1 MSGDPIPPGLVERI
15 DDLSVHVELE
25 LLGRRRCPFGR
36 AGSPRTQ
43 AATALPLRQPAL
55 SRGPYMICIVG
66 VPSVTR
72 AEFVGRLGVTPGQ
85 PFQREEL
92 SARIT
97 N

>member
-1 MSGDPIPPGLVERI
+1 
-15 DDLSVHVELE
+15 
-25 LLGRRRCPFGR
+25 
-36 AGSPRTQ
+36 
-43 AATALPLRQPAL
+43 
-55 SRGPYMICIVG
+55 MICIVG